1 MSLPP
6 SPAPAP
12 APTVAA
18 SPDPVRKLTA
28 PPDLEFSRWIAENEP
43 SPADLSGA
51 LLPSPLS
58 ANELIK
64 DLYLYLLNLNKPL
77 PLVLQQVIHLL
88 MQVADLKLSLEVN
101 PVVVL

>member
-1 MSLPP
+1 MRRMRETWSNYSL
-6 SPAPAP
+6 SAYFQGAGAGQAPA
-12 APTVAA
+12 
-18 SPDPVRKLTA
+18 LF
-28 PPDLEFSRWIAENEP
+28 LSRAGRSSILP